1 MPNKVLIASTATVV
15 LVAGCVTPSNETVER
30 QVDDA
35 AAEQVPDT
43 PSAWSMAAESGAV
56 QTGWIKSFN
65 DSDLTALVIEA
76 QSNNRSLAAA
86 AANVERAQALAR
98 QAGAA
103 LVPEVGVT
111 GGGARGG
118 VASTSQTNASNY
130 SLGTQVSWE
139 LDLWGRVRSG
149 NRAAA
154 ASAQAA
160 QADLTAAQ
168 QSLAAGVAKAYFTT
182 IEAQV
187 QTRILKE
194 SVGILEETQRIVGV
208 KKDNGL
214 ATAQDVALTNSD
226 LASAR
231 ERLVTIEGSTRDAK
245 RALEALLGRYPAAEL
260 EVKSSLPSP
269 PPPPPTGVPSEL
281 LERRPDLVSAERQVA
296 AAFNS
301 TNQARAAQLPSISL
315 TGNVGGASGSLTNL
329 LDPANVAWSAGANL
343 LGPIFDGG
351 RRAEAVNAANAE
363 QQAALAAYGDA
374 AINAF
379 SEVETSLDQGV
390 VLSERVKE
398 LEEAANEAA
407 EALRIARLRY
417 DEGEE
422 ELLNVLNIQQRV
434 ISAQSSL
441 SSVNRLL
448 LEQRINLN
456 LALGGG
462 WE

>member
-65 DSDLTALVIEA
+65 DSALTALVIEA